1 MHNFYSM
8 RSVGIRSLSTANFS
22 RDGSLQT
29 IRLSKLLAK
38 IYPNVSRRKAERSI
52 KQGHV
57 LLNGET
63 NWKNDVVDEN
73 IINQSLEYHGIK
85 VNVNRDMFENP
96 GKRSSEKK
104 IAKVWA
110 VNKLAGELVTHH
122 DPEGRPSLIERLQ
135 RGGGSLSKFKHSLK
149 SIGRLDMNTEG
160 LILITTCGKFAQE
173 MEHPSNALHRQ
184 YRVRIHG
191 KLTPKKLN
199 ILRQGMTIDG
209 FRYKGMGVKIENL
222 QRKAKSGA
230 SNIWLQ
236 IKCVEGKNRQI
247 RKCLEHIGLNVT
259 RLIRTQYGDYD
270 LHSIPPG
277 MAIEVPMKPLD
288 TQRKRGSIE
297 LTKHLNFNK
306 KASSQKIRNSEE
318 AKPVQWIHYSQS

>member
-1 MHNFYSM
+1 M
-8 RSVGIRSLSTANFS
+8 SLF
-22 RDGSLQT
+22 
-29 IRLSKLLAK
+29 LLM
-38 IYPNVSRRKAERSI
+38 YV
-52 KQGHV
+52 
-57 LLNGET
+57 
-63 NWKNDVVDEN
+63 
-73 IINQSLEYHGIK
+73 
-85 VNVNRDMFENP
+85 
-96 GKRSSEKK
+96 
-104 IAKVWA
+104 
-110 VNKLAGELVTHH
+110 
-122 DPEGRPSLIERLQ
+122 
-135 RGGGSLSKFKHSLK
+135 
-149 SIGRLDMNTEG
+149 
-160 LILITTCGKFAQE
+160 
-173 MEHPSNALHRQ
+173 
-184 YRVRIHG
+184 
-191 KLTPKKLN
+191 
-199 ILRQGMTIDG
+199 
-209 FRYKGMGVKIENL
+209 GMGVKIENL

-306 KASSQKIRNSEE
+306 KASSQKISKSEE

>member
-1 MHNFYSM
+1 M
-8 RSVGIRSLSTANFS
+8 
-22 RDGSLQT
+22 
-29 IRLSKLLAK
+29 
-38 IYPNVSRRKAERSI
+38 
-52 KQGHV
+52 
-57 LLNGET
+57 
-63 NWKNDVVDEN
+63 DEN

-96 GKRSSEKK
+96 GKRSSEKN

-209 FRYKGMGVKIENL
+209 FRYKGE
-222 QRKAKSGA
+222 
-230 SNIWLQ
+230 
-236 IKCVEGKNRQI
+236 
-247 RKCLEHIGLNVT
+247 
-259 RLIRTQYGDYD
+259 
-270 LHSIPPG
+270 
-277 MAIEVPMKPLD
+277 
-288 TQRKRGSIE
+288 
-297 LTKHLNFNK
+297 
-306 KASSQKIRNSEE
+306 
-318 AKPVQWIHYSQS
+318 